1 MQMPRPNEN
10 HKKLEALAGKW
21 RGKETIHPT
30 QWDPKGGEAIGESDA
45 AMAFDGFCLIMDYTQ
60 TRNGAVSY
68 RGHGV
73 FGWDDKVQKYSMYWF
88 DSMAGAPFWP
98 AAEGTWSGN
107 SLVYVSKSPMGW
119 SRYSYHFDTANK
131 FRFTIEM
138 SQDGQTW
145 SVFIDSAFERV

>member
-1 MQMPRPNEN
+1 MPRPNEN
-10 HKKLEALAGKW
+10 HKRLEALAGKW

-30 QWDPKGGEAIGESDA
+30 PWDPNGGEAIGESDA
-45 AMAFDGFCLIMDYTQ
+45 AMAIDGFCLIMDYTQ
-60 TRNGAVSY
+60 TRGGAVSY

-98 AAEGTWSGN
+98 AAEGTWAGN
-107 SLVYVSKSPMGW
+107 SLVYVSKSPTGW
-119 SRYSYHFDTANK
+119 GRYSYHFESSTR
-131 FRFTIEM
+131 FRFTIET

-145 SVFIDSAFERV
+145 SLFLEGQFEKV